1 VSARGYSPDMPLTVV
16 IAEDSAIVRE
26 GVVRMLEQQDDIV
39 IVATCVDLPEL
50 EAAIVQ
56 YKPDVVVTDVRMPP
70 TSTDEG
76 IRAAVALRGSSPG
89 TGVVVLSQYA
99 DPGYASTLLDGGTE
113 GRAYLLKERVAEPGQ
128 LADAVRAVAQNR
140 SIVDPKVIEA
150 LVGQRRAQANSPLRD
165 LTEGEHEVLAAL
177 ATGKSNAA
185 IASSLYLSERAVEKR
200 INALFGKLG
209 LTNEPDVNRRVMAV
223 LLFLQETGG

>member
-1 VSARGYSPDMPLTVV
+1 MPLRVV

-26 GVVRMLEQQDDIV
+26 GVVRMLEQQDDLE
-39 IVATCVDLPEL
+39 IVATCGDLPEL
-50 EAAIVQ
+50 EAAIAEHN
-56 YKPDVVVTDVRMPP
+56 PDVVVTDVRMPP

-76 IRAAVALRGSSPG
+76 VQAAVALRASSPG

-128 LADAVRAVAQNR
+128 LADAVRAVADGR

-150 LVGQRRAQANSPLRD
+150 LVGQRRAQENSPLRD

-185 IASSLYLSERAVEKR
+185 IAGSLYLSERAVEKR
-200 INALFGKLG
+200 INALFSKLG